1 MFLSVIVPC
10 YNVEKEI
17 LQRCILSVL
26 NQEYMNYEILL
37 IDDGSEESF
46 RSEIRDIARLDERI
60 KVITQS
66 NLGVSAAR
74 NEGIKHSKGK
84 YLTFVDADDVLVPY
98 FFSEAVHLCE
108 KENVDFLIGGNT
120 LLDNEEF
127 NEEKQKQIPINYRII
142 SDIHHFTTFS

>member
-1 MFLSVIVPC
+1 
-10 YNVEKEI
+10 
-17 LQRCILSVL
+17 
-26 NQEYMNYEILL
+26 MNYEILL

-98 FFSEAVHLCE
+98 FFSEAVKRKC
-108 KENVDFLIGGNT
+108 
-120 LLDNEEF
+120 
-127 NEEKQKQIPINYRII
+127 R
-142 SDIHHFTTFS
+142 FSYWR

>member
-98 FFSEAVHLCE
+98 FFSEA
-108 KENVDFLIGGNT
+108 G
-120 LLDNEEF
+120 
-127 NEEKQKQIPINYRII
+127 
-142 SDIHHFTTFS
+142 TFM

>member
-108 KENVDFLIGGNT
+108 KENGKHVD
-120 LLDNEEF
+120 
-127 NEEKQKQIPINYRII
+127 R
-142 SDIHHFTTFS
+142 SSS

>member
-60 KVITQS
+60 KVIT
-66 NLGVSAAR
+66 AI
-74 NEGIKHSKGK
+74 IK
-84 YLTFVDADDVLVPY
+84 
-98 FFSEAVHLCE
+98 E
-108 KENVDFLIGGNT
+108 
-120 LLDNEEF
+120 
-127 NEEKQKQIPINYRII
+127 II
-142 SDIHHFTTFS
+142 SITCSYDNFSLVETDTGSCMGKLLFSQIDEKSATVF